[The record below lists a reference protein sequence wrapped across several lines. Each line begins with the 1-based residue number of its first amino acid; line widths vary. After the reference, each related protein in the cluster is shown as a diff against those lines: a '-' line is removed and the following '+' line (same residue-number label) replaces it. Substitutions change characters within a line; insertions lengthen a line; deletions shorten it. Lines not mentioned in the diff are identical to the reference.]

1 MTAQVTARQR
11 PVLDQIGE
19 AGVLPVAVIGDASR
33 AGGVAAALRAGGLP
47 LIEVT
52 LRTPAAL
59 DAIRALA
66 GEGAGDLLVGAG
78 TVTSP
83 ADAESA
89 VAAGARFLVS
99 PGLDLN
105 VVRAGRDLGVTVVP
119 GVATATDLQAA
130 AGEGIGVV
138 KLFPA
143 GPLGGPAMV
152 SALAG
157 PFPATRFIPTGGV
170 TADTLES
177 YLRLG
182 AVFAV
187 GGSWL
192 TPAALQAT
200 GNYDAIAGLAREARA
215 VVDRVRS

>member
-1 MTAQVTARQR
+1 MTAQVTAGQR

-19 AGVLPVAVIGDASR
+19 AGVLPVAVISDASR
-33 AGGVAAALRAGGLP
+33 AVAVAGALRSGGLP
-47 LIEVT
+47 VIEVT

-59 DAIRALA
+59 DAVRALA
-66 GEGAGDLLVGAG
+66 GEQDLLVGAG
-78 TVTSP
+78 TVTST
-83 ADAESA
+83 ADAKSA
-89 VAAGARFLVS
+89 VAAGARFLIS
-99 PGLDLN
+99 PGLDVN
-105 VVRAGRDLGVTVVP
+105 IVRAGRDLGVAVVP
-119 GVATATDLQAA
+119 GIATATDLQVA

-152 SALAG
+152 AALAG

-170 TADTLES
+170 TADSLES

-182 AVFAV
+182 PVLAV

-192 TPAALQAT
+192 TSAAVQAA
-200 GNYDAIAGLAREARA
+200 GDFGAIENLAREARA

>member
-1 MTAQVTARQR
+1 MTAQVTARHR
-11 PVLDQIGE
+11 PVLEQIGA
-19 AGVLPVAVIGDASR
+19 AGVLPVAVISDASLAPAV
-33 AGGVAAALRAGGLP
+33 AGALASGGLP
-47 LIEVT
+47 VIEVT

-66 GEGAGDLLVGAG
+66 GEPDLLVGAG
-78 TVTSP
+78 TVTTA
-83 ADAESA
+83 ADAKSA

-105 VVRAGRDLGVTVVP
+105 VVRAGLDLGVAVVP
-119 GVATATDLQAA
+119 GVATATDLQVAA
-130 AGEGIGVV
+130 SEGIDVV

-170 TADTLES
+170 TAQSLEA
-177 YLRLG
+177 YLQLEC
-182 AVFAV
+182 VLAV

-192 TPAALQAT
+192 TPAAAQ
-200 GNYDAIAGLAREARA
+200 DARDFPAITTLARNARA
-215 VVDRVRS
+215 VVGRVRP

>member
-1 MTAQVTARQR
+1 VTAQLTARQR
-11 PVLDQIGE
+11 PVLEQIGA
-19 AGVLPVAVIGDASR
+19 AGVLPVAVISDASVAQAV
-33 AGGVAAALRAGGLP
+33 AGALRDGGLP
-47 LIEVT
+47 VIEVT

-59 DAIRALA
+59 AAIRALA
-66 GEGAGDLLVGAG
+66 GEPDLLVGAG
-78 TVTSP
+78 TVTST
-83 ADAESA
+83 ADAKSA
-89 VAAGARFLVS
+89 VAAGASFLVS

-105 VVRAGRDLGVTVVP
+105 VVQAGRDLGVTVIP
-119 GVATATDLQAA
+119 GIATATDLQAA
-130 AGEGIGVV
+130 AGDGVNVV

-170 TADTLES
+170 TADRLES

-182 AVFAV
+182 PVLAV

-192 TPAALQAT
+192 TPAAAQAAGDFRAIT
-200 GNYDAIAGLAREARA
+200 GFAREARA
-215 VVDRVRS
+215 VVERVRS

>member
-1 MTAQVTARQR
+1 MTAQLTARQR
-11 PVLDQIGE
+11 PVLDQIGA
-19 AGVLPVAVIGDASR
+19 AGVLPVAVISDASR
-33 AGGVAAALRAGGLP
+33 AGAVTAALRAGGLP

-52 LRTPAAL
+52 LRTPVAL

-66 GEGAGDLLVGAG
+66 GEGDILVGAG
-78 TVTSP
+78 TVTSA

-119 GVATATDLQAA
+119 GIATATDLQAA
-130 AGEGIGVV
+130 AGDGIGVV

-170 TADTLES
+170 TADSLES

-182 AVFAV
+182 AVLAV

-192 TPAALQAT
+192 TPAAVQAA
-200 GNYDAIAGLAREARA
+200 GDFGAIENLAREARA